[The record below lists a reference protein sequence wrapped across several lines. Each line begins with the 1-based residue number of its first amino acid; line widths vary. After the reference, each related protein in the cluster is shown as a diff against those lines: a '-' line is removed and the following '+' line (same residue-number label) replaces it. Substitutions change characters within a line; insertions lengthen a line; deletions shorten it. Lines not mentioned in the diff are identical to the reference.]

1 MGRKGGV
8 CLLTDRL
15 KKLRKEKKLSQY
27 EVAEKLGFSRGK
39 LANYEQGSRQPDY
52 ETLEKLADFYGCS
65 IDYLLGRS
73 NDPRLTESEQ
83 KEVDKRYKEIL
94 EILETLPEDKKEE
107 KIEQIKTYAKFIRDQ
122 K

>member
-1 MGRKGGV
+1 M
-8 CLLTDRL
+8 
-15 KKLRKEKKLSQY
+15 
-27 EVAEKLGFSRGK
+27 
-39 LANYEQGSRQPDY
+39 
-52 ETLEKLADFYGCS
+52 
-65 IDYLLGRS
+65 GRS